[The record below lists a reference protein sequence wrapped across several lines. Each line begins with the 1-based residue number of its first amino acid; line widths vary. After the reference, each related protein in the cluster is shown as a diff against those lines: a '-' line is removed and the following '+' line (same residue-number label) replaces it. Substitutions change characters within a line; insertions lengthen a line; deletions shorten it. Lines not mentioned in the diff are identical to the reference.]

1 MAIELDE
8 ETAAFID
15 SMRLGGSNAESGSWK
30 EFFRNANNRL
40 CASQSSP
47 QEAYRSLPRIIR
59 KIQKTQSSID
69 RFISDYYGTI
79 AVVFDK
85 VKGKVA
91 NFLGIHYSQKGM
103 QDIVAEQAANVRD
116 AEYTLE
122 MLVEHTDSVI
132 GELSSYHGEIIGSRA
147 RAVDKLTDLREV
159 ISKNERMKSQLVIK
173 INELEMGNPDY
184 HLIYRAVTKL
194 EHELA
199 GYEVESLQ
207 ASLDLGAYSN
217 NIEAIEAILKVAG
230 QGLKDATL
238 ARSGFHHAAELLERL
253 SPYFGLANG
262 CAQDHSW
269 ILKEAKDAHDSVGDA
284 ISLSIDAFG
293 SLGRLS
299 SAASVYSGVPL
310 GIAKS
315 MQAYSPDVGGIKAA
329 YAEAGRLME
338 HKGL

>member
-1 MAIELDE
+1 MAIELDA

-15 SMRLGGSNAESGSWK
+15 SMRLGSNTESGSWK
-30 EFFRNANNRL
+30 DFFRNANNRL

-69 RFISDYYGTI
+69 GFISDYYGSI

-91 NFLGIHYSQKGM
+91 NLLGIHYSQKGM
-103 QDIVAEQAANVRD
+103 QDIV

-132 GELSSYHGEIIGSRA
+132 GELSSYHGEIISSRA

-293 SLGRLS
+293 GLGRLS
-299 SAASVYSGVPL
+299 
-310 GIAKS
+310 
-315 MQAYSPDVGGIKAA
+315 
-329 YAEAGRLME
+329 
-338 HKGL
+338 